1 MLVNL
6 EFLLVND
13 SAPSMVALE
22 GVMICP
28 RLLLLRRFAVD
39 YLCGGVMRSRFPNHQ
54 CMPVSLYVSSFVLSL
69 FVSLYVS
76 DVPLSGGVVCFV
88 VLGPEHV

>member
-22 GVMICP
+22 GVMNCP

-39 YLCGGVMRSRFPNHQ
+39 YLLWWCDAIT
-54 CMPVSLYVSSFVLSL
+54 LS
-69 FVSLYVS
+69 
-76 DVPLSGGVVCFV
+76 
-88 VLGPEHV
+88 